1 MNKDEHYAKT
11 KKYMLKSAEERDG
24 YYDAV
29 DGAPLKHTVWQKRIR
44 SLVLNQMARLIDRDP
59 TIESVVDVGCG
70 RGDFTLEIAGRFPD
84 LERVDGTDF
93 VDETLEIGRR
103 AARGMDRVTFTEGD
117 LLGLPFEDDSFGI
130 VACINVLHHVH
141 ETDQSKAL
149 TELARIA
156 RGPLVFE
163 IKNFDSVYYRYI
175 HPKKL
180 DDIDVYP
187 TTADAVSKGLLDLGY
202 RRTVCTGIFGFNWL
216 SPLTV
221 LVFEKV

>member
-1 MNKDEHYAKT
+1 
-11 KKYMLKSAEERDG
+11 
-24 YYDAV
+24 V
-29 DGAPLKHTVWQKRIR
+29 
-44 SLVLNQMARLIDRDP
+44 
-59 TIESVVDVGCG
+59 
-70 RGDFTLEIAGRFPD
+70 
-84 LERVDGTDF
+84 
-93 VDETLEIGRR
+93 
-103 AARGMDRVTFTEGD
+103 
-117 LLGLPFEDDSFGI
+117 
-130 VACINVLHHVH
+130 
-141 ETDQSKAL
+141 KAL